1 VPSPPD
7 GLNRSTDPD
16 NPGTLPIL
24 DIPFAFSQMPLMT
37 SRQFLNEAKK
47 WDFSLTLRDLEELNQ
62 LGFLIPM
69 YRADDEGAI
78 EFIAYPHADDESL
91 GARYSRLGRLR
102 DPAVDEDRSLWP
114 HQRPDDSSEEW
125 WDGYLYSEW
134 QLLGLRDAISARAS
148 YRVFPSGIEDGAS
161 WCAGLRAE
169 HVALAALSARWL
181 PRIVGK
187 VTLRDGAKRDAL
199 RRARHDFGSEDRL
212 RAAGFPPS
220 SLRVAA
226 ESLLSRAHTY
236 DPMREWWE
244 LIRHSNYMGWFRMR
258 GSALEAIWQRIA
270 AEVFL
275 RAHEEMAEE
284 NLVEPLPAANPDAKF
299 WNPLMERIGRRQTG
313 EGIER
318 SLSRLGLAPTP
329 RVLLVLEGD
338 TEVIHLRALLD
349 ELGIGSGRE
358 VRLHKQGTSSGLP
371 KQLARY
377 LAPGLGGTRRGLRQ
391 VDRGPTALIIA
402 MDQEGTEWGDAAR
415 IETSLRNLRRQV
427 ESEVAA
433 QGGKLT
439 KDELGLLVQA
449 RTWGEQRY
457 ELANFTDTEL
467 EVALHRIATPRVPNS
482 RSAAEEKIQLRRA
495 LSHARNEHLDLKVVF
510 DRMGWLE
517 EKVKLARLL
526 LPTLLAHLD
535 HENAES
541 HEHPPAI
548 QLAYDVHALVQ
559 RLSGGAFHLATP
571 IPSVPEGPSAAK

>member
-1 VPSPPD
+1 
-7 GLNRSTDPD
+7 
-16 NPGTLPIL
+16 
-24 DIPFAFSQMPLMT
+24 
-37 SRQFLNEAKK
+37 
-47 WDFSLTLRDLEELNQ
+47 
-62 LGFLIPM
+62 
-69 YRADDEGAI
+69 
-78 EFIAYPHADDESL
+78 
-91 GARYSRLGRLR
+91 
-102 DPAVDEDRSLWP
+102 
-114 HQRPDDSSEEW
+114 
-125 WDGYLYSEW
+125 
-134 QLLGLRDAISARAS
+134 
-148 YRVFPSGIEDGAS
+148 
-161 WCAGLRAE
+161 
-169 HVALAALSARWL
+169 
-181 PRIVGK
+181 
-187 VTLRDGAKRDAL
+187 
-199 RRARHDFGSEDRL
+199 
-212 RAAGFPPS
+212 
-220 SLRVAA
+220 
-226 ESLLSRAHTY
+226 
-236 DPMREWWE
+236 
-244 LIRHSNYMGWFRMR
+244 MR